1 MTRTESIFQMGIFLF
16 MELDGYILSVSE
28 ALSYVFP
35 FLDIDGIMLYALII
49 T

>member
-1 MTRTESIFQMGIFLF
+1 MGIFLF

>member
-1 MTRTESIFQMGIFLF
+1 MIRTASIFQMGIFLF
-16 MELDGYILSVSE
+16 MELDGYMLSVSE
-28 ALSYVFP
+28 VLSYGFP